1 MHAYEVH
8 PRFGYLRAG
17 AILPRLQLAALYAA
31 TCCLLP
37 EPGSGMSGTETAVQL
52 LRQCWTNQPLTPEQA
67 HQLHSVPRL
76 GGHLAPALQLLA
88 YELYLSS
95 SQVQHYQ
102 ATVLAA
108 NGTTCNSSGSRN
120 GSSCTDLPVLDPDAG
135 TAYLLSSCQV
145 LPGGFPAQHR
155 LRLSPEEEA
164 RTLGAVCSAQV
175 ARGMPA
181 WQRLRQYIPVDRSYV
196 PACPVPSG
204 YVAAQEQA
212 LLQLVQQPQVPAA
225 AGAPAAGQSDNG
237 TTPPYPLKVPAAAG
251 EGAAPGEGLWL
262 EQDMHMQLKR
272 SWQAHH
278 SSSRG
283 VATLVLPG
291 AQEAIQAL
299 QV

>member
-37 EPGSGMSGTETAVQL
+37 EPGSGMSGTETAAEL
-52 LRQCWTNQPLTPEQA
+52 LRQCWTNQALTPEQA
-67 HQLHSVPRL
+67 QQLLGVPRL
-76 GGHLAPALQLLA
+76 GGHLAPALHLLA
-88 YELYLSS
+88 YELHLSS
-95 SQVQHYQ
+95 SQMQHYQ
-102 ATVLAA
+102 GAVLAA
-108 NGTTCNSSGSRN
+108 DCTTTCDSSGS
-120 GSSCTDLPVLDPDAG
+120 SSCTGLPVLDPDAG
-135 TAYLLSSCQV
+135 TAYLISSCQV

-164 RTLGAVCSAQV
+164 RTLGAVCSAQM

-181 WQRLRQYIPVDRSYV
+181 WQRLGLCTPVDRSV
-196 PACPVPSG
+196 PACPVPGG

-225 AGAPAAGQSDNG
+225 AGAAATRQSDNG
-237 TTPPYPLKVPAAAG
+237 TAPPYPLKVPAAAG
-251 EGAAPGEGLWL
+251 KGAAPGEGLWL
-262 EQDMHMQLKR
+262 EQDMHAQLER

-278 SSSRG
+278 SIRV
-283 VATLVLPG
+283 VATAVLPG
-291 AQEAIQAL
+291 AQEAIQAM

>member
-1 MHAYEVH
+1 MQVHAYEVH

-17 AILPRLQLAALYAA
+17 ANLPRLQLAALYAA

-37 EPGSGMSGTETAVQL
+37 EPGSGLTGTQTALKL

-67 HQLHSVPRL
+67 QQLQSVARL
-76 GGHLAPALQLLA
+76 GGHLAPALHLLA
-88 YELYLSS
+88 YELHLSS

-102 ATVLAA
+102 SRVLAA
-108 NGTTCNSSGSRN
+108 EGTTCNSSGS
-120 GSSCTDLPVLDPDAG
+120 SCTDLPALDPDAG

-164 RTLGAVCSAQV
+164 RTLGSACSAQV

-181 WQRLRQYIPVDRSYV
+181 WQRLGQCTPVDRSV
-196 PACPVPSG
+196 PDCPVAGG
-204 YVAAQEQA
+204 YVTAQEQA

-225 AGAPAAGQSDNG
+225 AGAVAADGQSDSG
-237 TTPPYPLKVPAAAG
+237 SVPPYPLKVPAAAG
-251 EGAAPGEGLWL
+251 GGAAPGEGLWL
-262 EQDMHMQLKR
+262 EQDMHVQLER

-278 SSSRG
+278 SRV
-283 VATLVLPG
+283 VATAVLPG
-291 AQEAIQAL
+291 AQEAIKAM